1 MHVFRHHHVS
11 DYPEFVSR
19 THLVKYFYESIARFS
34 CSQKGPA
41 PVTTK
46 RHEMDMAPAVNSSQR
61 ISHHVKTRTLKLE
74 GCGTQNLYPL
84 RIVPDD
90 ILPRCS
96 INKTFTTGLLF
107 ATRRDHRCLGSIGS
121 SLAFPNRGAYA

>member
-11 DYPEFVSR
+11 DYSEFVSR

-34 CSQKGPA
+34 CSQKGSA

-46 RHEMDMAPAVNSSQR
+46 RHKMEMASAVNSSQR
-61 ISHHVKTRTLKLE
+61 ISHQVKTRTLKLE
-74 GCGTQNLYPL
+74 ACGTQNLYPL

-90 ILPRCS
+90 IL
-96 INKTFTTGLLF
+96 
-107 ATRRDHRCLGSIGS
+107 RDAPSTKHLQPEFYLPPAHAHSQ
-121 SLAFPNRGAYA
+121 